1 MSDLLLARLETQA
14 RPARP
19 ARREVLAG
27 QGRLVLQAIVD
38 PPAQL
43 GARGSRGI
51 KVKEGMLASKVCK
64 GRLVR
69 KGFQGFQGF
78 QVPL

>member
-1 MSDLLLARLETQA
+1 MFGLLLARLETPA
-14 RPARP
+14 RPDPP

-27 QGRLVLQAIVD
+27 QGRLALQAIVD

-43 GARGSRGI
+43 GARESRGTGGNRVNKAI
-51 KVKEGMLASKVCK
+51 PASK
-64 GRLVR
+64 VR

-78 QVPL
+78 LVPL